1 MSQPNSHNL
10 NQDNCSYFLSPEQRQ
25 LLEDH
30 LQQDLSGLIRQRLQ
44 IMLLADRGVPCL
56 DICAELGCAMAT
68 ADYWS
73 NVTREGSIEQ
83 WQLKPVGRPRKFD
96 DRYITRLKQLL
107 DSSPVFYGYPFQ
119 RWTIDWLIKHLSL
132 ELGILISNRNM
143 KRLLKEL
150 GLSTCNKSFTAGSKQ
165 RQNREIVIQDLV
177 PSSVDSI
184 DGYSSP
190 INFFSSSNGSSPC
203 FNLNFFSPSYQ
214 SIWQTAFRRRVGSNY
229 SRESSN

>member
-1 MSQPNSHNL
+1 MSQSNINHL

-25 LLEDH
+25 SLENH

-44 IMLLADRGVPCL
+44 IMLLADRGVSCA
-56 DICAELGCAMAT
+56 DICTELGCAMAT

-73 NVTREGSIEQ
+73 DVTRKGSIEQ

-96 DRYITRLKQLL
+96 DRYVTRLKELL
-107 DSSPVFYGYPFQ
+107 DSSPVFYGYSFQ
-119 RWTIDWLIKHLSL
+119 RWTIDWLIKHLGQ

-150 GLSTCNKSFTAGSKQ
+150 GLSTCSKSSALGSQQQ
-165 RQNREIVIQDLV
+165 RNREIVIGDLF

-184 DGYSSP
+184 DDYSSSA
-190 INFFSSSNGSSPC
+190 NFCSSSHGSSPF
-203 FNLNFFSPSYQ
+203 FNLNFSSPNYQ
-214 SIWQTAFRRRVGSNY
+214 NIWQTA
-229 SRESSN
+229 